1 MKALGLLLMVNALV
15 FGITNKGWSQ
25 DSRQSS
31 YHVVVGAFAQ
41 LENAVKFT
49 DAANHDNF
57 QAQYAIQT
65 DRNLYYVF
73 ILNVTERQRALAF
86 LLKIK
91 AETKYKDAWLYIG
104 KLGDITMTASES
116 KPMPLAET
124 KPTVETVALKELPK
138 RDSTIEPLVIA
149 LDSLRLIKPVQ
160 QIVDAVPAGKPFYF
174 KLINSESGATVMGE
188 IQLSEPKTTEYLAV
202 NGNELVYLKPPKNG
216 SGVFQITAQA
226 PGYKLAKLSLDY
238 NSPSFKSSGVGDK
251 QEAIIT
257 FELVRVANRDYID
270 FNKVRFLTNTNILE
284 PSSQSELDGLVIL
297 MKENKKF
304 TIKIHGHCNGTES
317 RDIVTLGTST
327 NFFALDGQRNKKETA
342 TPKQLTEY
350 RAEAVK
356 NYLVSQGIIQSQIT
370 TKGEGAKMM
379 IYPPSSTLANKND
392 RVEIEVLKSKR

>member
-1 MKALGLLLMVNALV
+1 MKALGFFFTVNALF
-15 FGITNKGWSQ
+15 FGIINKGWSQ

-31 YHVVVGAFAQ
+31 YYVVVGAFAQ

-49 DAANHDNF
+49 DDANQDNF

-65 DRNLYYVF
+65 ERNLYYVF

-104 KLGDITMTASES
+104 KLGDITITASES
-116 KPMPLAET
+116 KPILLAEI
-124 KPTVETVALKELPK
+124 KPTGEMVALKELPK
-138 RDSTIEPLVIA
+138 RDSTRVPLVIA
-149 LDSLRLIKPVQ
+149 LDSSQLIKPVQ
-160 QIVDAVPAGKPFYF
+160 EIVDAEPAGKPFYF
-174 KLINSESGATVMGE
+174 KLINSESGATVIGE
-188 IQLSEPKTTEYLAV
+188 IHLSEPKTTEYLAV
-202 NGNELVYLKPPKNG
+202 NGNELVYLEPPKNS

-226 PGYKLAKLSLDY
+226 PGYKLAKLPLDY
-238 NSPSFKSSGVGDK
+238 NNSSSKSSGVGDK
-251 QEAIIT
+251 QETIIT
-257 FELVRVANRDYID
+257 FELVKVAKGDYID
-270 FNKVRFLTNTNILE
+270 FNKVRFLTNSNILE

-297 MKENKKF
+297 MRENKKF

-327 NFFALDGQRNKKETA
+327 NFFALDGEYNKKETA
-342 TPKQLTEY
+342 TPRQLTEY

-356 NYLVSQGIIQSQIT
+356 SYLVSQGVIQSQIT

-379 IYPPSSTLANKND
+379 IYPPSSTLANRND
-392 RVEIEVLKSKR
+392 RVEIEVLRVKR